1 MFQVYFVF
9 FLLIVTFPIGIFILR
24 IIDKKNA
31 KIFEEEKTI
40 KKKCLQTEREE
51 RAEKFKEEVRI
62 RMAELKEEEIQNKLL
77 EEELAAK
84 AKVIKKVM
92 WFR

>member
-1 MFQVYFVF
+1 MRISYLCS
-9 FLLIVTFPIGIFILR
+9 LL
-24 IIDKKNA
+24 

-62 RMAELKEEEIQNKLL
+62 RMAELKEEMDPEI
-77 EEELAAK
+77 
-84 AKVIKKVM
+84 
-92 WFR
+92 